1 MITIIITGARQVP
14 IANVI
19 ITSGRSCPDS
29 TTSLLQD
36 HQFMCF
42 NVHMQ

>member
-19 ITSGRSCPDS
+19 ITSGPSCPDS
-29 TTSLLQD
+29 TTVAPPRPPVYV
-36 HQFMCF
+36 F
-42 NVHMQ
+42 

>member
-19 ITSGRSCPDS
+19 VTYHTGPDS
-29 TTSLLQD
+29 DHAPPTTNHS
-36 HQFMCF
+36 
-42 NVHMQ
+42 